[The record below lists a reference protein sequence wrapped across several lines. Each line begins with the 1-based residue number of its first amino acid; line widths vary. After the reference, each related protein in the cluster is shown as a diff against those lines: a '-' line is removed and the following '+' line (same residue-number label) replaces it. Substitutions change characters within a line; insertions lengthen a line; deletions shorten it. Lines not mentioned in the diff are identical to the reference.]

1 MGSLSSRRKPIAT
14 PAAGSPQP
22 DTQSSQAPGLGVRP
36 PDADT
41 PIAVMVCDFPSG
53 HAEPI
58 LRMGEQL
65 TLLSEDGELRKVESV
80 TTGKQCYI
88 PSNHIAEI
96 SHRWLY
102 KGIDRAKAE
111 ELLLL
116 PSNCEGSFLI
126 RESQTRKGG
135 YSLSVRHTNFASPD
149 SVKHYRINCLDNSW
163 LYISPRLTFSS
174 MQELVDFYSETGEG
188 LCCCLRESC
197 LIQGST
203 SGFLHNV
210 SKPVEIK
217 PVLNW
222 QEINRSDLVVEGS
235 LPEDHPISLGL
246 REAVTSYLFITEDL
260 LSEST
265 LNAMQKRSKT
275 T

>member
-65 TLLSEDGELRKVESV
+65 TLLSE
-80 TTGKQCYI
+80 
-88 PSNHIAEI
+88 
-96 SHRWLY
+96 WLY